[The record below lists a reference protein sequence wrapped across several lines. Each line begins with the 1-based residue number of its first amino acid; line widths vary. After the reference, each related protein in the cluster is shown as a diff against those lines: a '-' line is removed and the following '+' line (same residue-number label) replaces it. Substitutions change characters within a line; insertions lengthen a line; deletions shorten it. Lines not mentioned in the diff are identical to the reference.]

1 MLWLICEGSKGVK
14 AMQTFNVNGTTLTG
28 LERGQGELLILT
40 HGAVGDWRSWDGVLD
55 ALAQHYRVITYSRRW
70 HHPNPPHANSAMYT
84 TETHAQDL
92 LALITSCG
100 GGPVR
105 LLGHS
110 YGAGVCAAVA
120 AEHPGLV
127 RCQVL
132 AEPSLFGMA
141 MTNPLG
147 AVAIAQTAAATLH
160 VVPLLK
166 KGQSE
171 KALCEF
177 LLSILGKEDY
187 ARLSP
192 RALAVMADN
201 VSTLEPMLNGM
212 SSTLSFT
219 GKQAARVTAPTLLIE
234 GEHTTT
240 LFRATI
246 KALANSLPNAQR
258 AVLPGVGHGLHLEDP
273 TAFSRLAL
281 EFLAKH

>member
-1 MLWLICEGSKGVK
+1 
-14 AMQTFNVNGTTLTG
+14 MQTFNVNGTTLTG
-28 LERGQGELLILT
+28 LERGQGELLILV
-40 HGAVGDWRSWDGVLD
+40 HGAVGDWRSWEGVLD
-55 ALAQHYRVITYSRRW
+55 AVARHYRVITYSRRW
-70 HHPNPPHANSAMYT
+70 HHPNPSHANSPTYT
-84 TETHAQDL
+84 METHAKDL
-92 LALITSCG
+92 VALITACG

-127 RCQVL
+127 CCQVL

-147 AVAIAQTAAATLH
+147 AVALAQTAAATMH
-160 VVPLLK
+160 IVPLLK
-166 KGQSE
+166 KGQPE
-171 KALCEF
+171 KALSEF
-177 LLSILGKEDY
+177 LLSIIGKEDY

-192 RALAVMADN
+192 RALAVMSDN
-201 VSTLEPMLNGM
+201 VNTLEPMLNGL
-212 SSTLSFT
+212 SAVLSFT

-240 LFRATI
+240 LFRSTM
-246 KALANSLPNAQR
+246 KALANSMPNAQR

-273 TAFSRLAL
+273 AAFSRLAL
-281 EFLAKH
+281 EFFERH

>member
-1 MLWLICEGSKGVK
+1 
-14 AMQTFNVNGTTLTG
+14 MQTFDVNGTTLTG
-28 LERGQGELLILT
+28 LERGQGELLILV
-40 HGAVGDWRSWDGVLD
+40 HGAVGDWRSWEDVLD
-55 ALAQHYRVITYSRRW
+55 ALAEVYRVVTYSRRW
-70 HHPNPPHANSAMYT
+70 HHPNPPHANSATYT
-84 TETHAQDL
+84 TETHAKDL
-92 LALITSCG
+92 VALITACG

-120 AEHPGLV
+120 AEQPGLV

-147 AVAIAQTAAATLH
+147 AVALAQTAAATMH
-160 VVPLLK
+160 IVPLLK
-166 KGQSE
+166 KGQPE
-171 KALCEF
+171 KALSEF
-177 LLSILGKEDY
+177 LLSIIGKEDY

-201 VSTLEPMLNGM
+201 VNTLEPMLNGM
-212 SSTLSFT
+212 GSTLSFM
-219 GKQAARVTAPTLLIE
+219 GKQAARVTPPALLVE

-240 LFRATI
+240 LFRATM
-246 KALANSLPNAQR
+246 KGLANAMPNAQR

-273 TAFSRLAL
+273 EAFSRMAL
-281 EFLAKH
+281 DFLAKH

>member
-1 MLWLICEGSKGVK
+1 MH
-14 AMQTFNVNGTTLTG
+14 TFEVNGTTLAG
-28 LERGQGELLILT
+28 LERGQGELLILV
-40 HGAVGDWRSWDGVLD
+40 HGAVGDWRSWDGVVD
-55 ALAQHYRVITYSRRW
+55 AAARHYRVISYSRRW
-70 HHPNPPHANSAMYT
+70 HHPNPPHANSSTYT
-84 TETHAQDL
+84 TETHAKDL
-92 LALITSCG
+92 VALIAACG

-110 YGAGVCAAVA
+110 YGAGICAAVA

-141 MTNPLG
+141 MTSPLG
-147 AVAIAQTAAATLH
+147 AVAMAQTAAATLH
-160 VVPLLK
+160 IVPLLK
-166 KGQSE
+166 KGQPE
-171 KALCEF
+171 KALSDF
-177 LLSILGKEDY
+177 LLSIVGKEDY

-219 GKQAARVTAPTLLIE
+219 GKQAARIAAPTLLIE

-240 LFRATI
+240 LFRSTM
-246 KALANSLPNAQR
+246 KALANSIPNAQR
-258 AVLPGVGHGLHLEDP
+258 AVLPGVGHGLQLEDP
-273 TAFSRLAL
+273 DGFSRIAL

>member
-1 MLWLICEGSKGVK
+1 
-14 AMQTFNVNGTTLTG
+14 MQTFNVNGTTLTG
-28 LERGQGELLILT
+28 LEWGQGELLILV
-40 HGAVGDWRSWDGVLD
+40 HGAVGDWRSWEGILD
-55 ALAQHYRVITYSRRW
+55 AVAQHYRVLTYSRRW
-70 HHPNPPHANSAMYT
+70 HHPNPSHANSASYT

-92 LALITSCG
+92 VALIAAVG

-141 MTNPLG
+141 MASPLG
-147 AVAIAQTAAATLH
+147 AMALAQTAASTMH
-160 VVPLLK
+160 IVPLIK
-166 KGQSE
+166 KGQPG
-171 KALCEF
+171 KALMEF
-177 LLSILGKEDY
+177 LLNIIGKDNY

-201 VSTLEPMLNGM
+201 VNTLEPMLNGM
-212 SSTLSFT
+212 NSTLAFKA
-219 GKQAARVTAPTLLIE
+219 KQAARVTPPTLLVE

-240 LFRATI
+240 LFRATM
-246 KALANSLPNAQR
+246 KGLATALPNAQR

-273 TAFSRLAL
+273 EAFSRMAL
-281 EFLAKH
+281 EFLAQH